1 MFPLFPS
8 HAERRHYN
16 EEGERWR
23 GKRRWDQ
30 GGKKKKRKRISSD
43 KVKVRQ
49 RLRRTRLSECLKT
62 THQSEIRGNDELIMK
77 RMMIVTKQQVKGS
90 HVLQNHLLHV
100 LPVDALAQW
109 KISED

>member
-1 MFPLFPS
+1 M
-8 HAERRHYN
+8 
-16 EEGERWR
+16 EGEETMGSGR
-23 GKRRWDQ
+23 Q
-30 GGKKKKRKRISSD
+30 KKKRERISSD

-90 HVLQNHLLHV
+90 HVLQNHLFKALHV
-100 LPVDALAQW
+100 LPVEALAKW